1 MRRRVQKLK
10 SKLLR
15 MRNQMPTP
23 MPKQILLILKLI
35 KSKKA
40 AVKNRKMIMI
50 MRVKNQQQ
58 VIAVKPKIQQKIAP
72 LLKIQLKTTPRLQ
85 TTSQKR
91 KFLQLRMQ
99 KIIKQLSNLKQQ
111 QIIRLKLRLLL
122 MRRRV
127 IKLII
132 LSLEPFNVSFNSFA
146 IVSQQTFLNLILPNL
161 FIYL

>member
-1 MRRRVQKLK
+1 M
-10 SKLLR
+10 
-15 MRNQMPTP
+15 
-23 MPKQILLILKLI
+23 
-35 KSKKA
+35 
-40 AVKNRKMIMI
+40 KNRKMIMI

-146 IVSQQTFLNLILPNL
+146 IVSQ
-161 FIYL
+161 